1 MKTISE
7 LGENRL
13 SRILAGDKNQSPERF
28 CSLLKSDVKMLM
40 SNYVELS
47 GDVEVE
53 LHSVDDQFVFSISC
67 KATRM
72 KTLGIIP

>member
-7 LGENRL
+7 VGENRL

-28 CSLLKSDVKMLM
+28 CSLLKSDIKMLM
-40 SNYVELS
+40 ENYAELS
-47 GDVEVE
+47 GDVEIE
-53 LHSVDDQFVFSISC
+53 LQALDDEFIFVMKC
-67 KATRM
+67 KAIRM

>member
-1 MKTISE
+1 MKTISQ

-28 CSLLKSDVKMLM
+28 CCLLKSDIKMLM
-40 SNYVELS
+40 ENYVEIE

-53 LHSVDDQFVFSISC
+53 LHTLGDEFIFSINC
-67 KATRM
+67 KASRM

>member
-7 LGENRL
+7 LGNNRL
-13 SRILAGDKNQSPERF
+13 CRILAGDKNQSPERL
-28 CSLLKSDVKMLM
+28 CALVKSDIKMLLN
-40 SNYVELS
+40 NYAELD

-53 LHSVDDQFVFSISC
+53 LCSDGQQFLFVITC
-67 KATRM
+67 KANRM

>member
-1 MKTISE
+1 MKTISQY
-7 LGENRL
+7 GENRL

-28 CSLLKSDVKMLM
+28 CAFLKSDIKIVMQ
-40 SNYVELS
+40 NYVELL

-53 LHSVDDQFVFSISC
+53 LYSSDENFIFEIKC
-67 KATRM
+67 TATRM